1 VLARRCA
8 RVIVG
13 ASSDCSAVLSKAPP
27 PLDMHKFSE
36 RQPNR
41 RIGHEPPGPA
51 VPGFYRVRTGSLVE
65 IGDQTLDERGLPHP
79 ISLDQVGRQVTP
91 GSVVLR
97 IDRRQQHD

>member
-1 VLARRCA
+1 LQR
-8 RVIVG
+8 G
-13 ASSDCSAVLSKAPP
+13 AFQRGTAIF
-27 PLDMHKFSE
+27 DMHKFSE
-36 RQPNR
+36 RQPDR
-41 RIGHEPPGPA
+41 RTNHDFPAPP

-65 IGDQTLDERGLPHP
+65 IGDQTLDERGLPRP